1 MRFASPHDSVDED
14 EDNYIRRQYYGL
26 VPIDGFTYAHK
37 LNSVSKRFLM
47 KLLNDHRYNTTL
59 LRNQQADKLI
69 QDNDADFREIV
80 REIAHTETVGQKIRR
95 LEQEE
100 KEGIKREEAERIK
113 ILADLEKT

>member
-1 MRFASPHDSVDED
+1 MRFASPHESVDED

-26 VPIDGFTYAHK
+26 VPIDGFTYSHK